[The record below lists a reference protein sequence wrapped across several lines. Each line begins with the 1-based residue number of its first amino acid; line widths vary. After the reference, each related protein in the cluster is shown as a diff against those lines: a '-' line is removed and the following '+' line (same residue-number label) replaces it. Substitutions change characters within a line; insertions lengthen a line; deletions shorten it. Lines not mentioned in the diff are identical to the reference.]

1 MSQISE
7 GESELAQT
15 DINKRSLRD
24 TFQPSLWDRLVDDSS
39 GLSAE
44 IEGRIHNLLAELGA
58 DRLSELEQLGPSGLY
73 AAEDLSDEQK
83 KYLSQLFLKKRQQAS
98 LDERGIVVNSDV
110 LREAVRR
117 DLEALFNTE
126 RLQADYLLTDTEYDF
141 IENNLIDLGEFP
153 QVATSVVNYGVP
165 AFSGKSAGGAGR
177 DKLATEIKA
186 LVAVFEPRLREDSIK
201 VRVNSDPTE
210 GLKIDIDAVLI
221 MTPSPERLIFRTSID
236 LENGQATTEL
246 DDQ

>member
-1 MSQISE
+1 
-7 GESELAQT
+7 LAQT
-15 DINKRSLRD
+15 DIKKRSLRD

-44 IEGRIHNLLAELGA
+44 IDGRLRILQADLGPERLAEV
-58 DRLSELEQLGPSGLY
+58 ELAGPSGLHN
-73 AAEDLSDEQK
+73 ADDLTDDQK
-83 KYLSQLFLKKRQQAS
+83 RSLSQLFLKKRQQAS
-98 LDERGIVVNSDV
+98 LDERGIVVNAGV

-126 RLQADYLLTDTEYDF
+126 RLQANYLLTDAELDS
-141 IENNLIDLGEFP
+141 IENELIDLSEFP
-153 QVATSVVNYGVP
+153 QAALSVINYGVP
-165 AFSGKSAGGAGR
+165 AFSGKSAGSAGR
-177 DKLATEIKA
+177 DKLAAEIKA
-186 LVAVFEPRLREDSIK
+186 LVSVFEPRLRKDSIK
-201 VRVNSDPTE
+201 IRVDSDPKE

-246 DDQ
+246 DDL

>member
-1 MSQISE
+1 M
-7 GESELAQT
+7 AQT
-15 DINKRSLRD
+15 DIKKRSLRD

-44 IEGRIHNLLAELGA
+44 IEGRVHSLSAELGM
-58 DRLSELEQLGPSGLY
+58 DRLIELEQAGPSGLH
-73 AAEDLSDEQK
+73 AADDLTDEQK
-83 KYLSQLFLKKRQQAS
+83 KHLSHLFLKKRQQAS
-98 LDERGIVVNSDV
+98 LDERGIVVNADV

-141 IENNLIDLGEFP
+141 IENDLIDLSEFP
-153 QVATSVVNYGVP
+153 QAALSVINYGVP
-165 AFSGKSAGGAGR
+165 AFSGKSAGSSGR
-177 DKLATEIKA
+177 DKLAAEIKA
-186 LVAVFEPRLREDSIK
+186 LVAVFEPRLRKDSIK
-201 VRVNSDPTE
+201 IRVDSDPTE

-246 DDQ
+246 DDR